1 MAKSKLKC
9 CIYCGRDTTDRHGM
23 CQQCLGMGIYS
34 SEYRGRP
41 AVKARETMMDY
52 EDDYSEESGPDS
64 VHGAVTL
71 PKYAFS
77 VLIC

>member
-1 MAKSKLKC
+1 M
-9 CIYCGRDTTDRHGM
+9 
-23 CQQCLGMGIYS
+23 YS
-34 SEYRGRP
+34 DEYRGRS

-71 PKYAFS
+71 LLSTHFQF
-77 VLIC
+77 